1 MPNIACVSFY
11 RAMLRRARLCHVKLS
26 VCLCLSVTFG
36 YADHTD
42 WNDSKIISRM
52 KMLKI
57 LKVLARADPN
67 IGDLVQ
73 REQQKIPVKYGSF
86 SYQKSCNISE
96 TRRDRTTVTITV

>member
-1 MPNIACVSFY
+1 
-11 RAMLRRARLCHVKLS
+11 
-26 VCLCLSVTFG
+26 
-36 YADHTD
+36 
-42 WNDSKIISRM
+42 
-52 KMLKI
+52 MLKI